1 MANTDFQYCKG
12 QCCLHKSICKRYVVG
27 LEASNETDKIHSWIN
42 SCGNANLFIRIDN
55 VQ

>member
-12 QCCLHKSICKRYVVG
+12 QHCKCKSICKRYVEG
-27 LEASNETDKIHSWIN
+27 LEAANETDNIHSWIN

-55 VQ
+55 V